1 MHMTKLNKRILAA
14 AIAGAIVLPGVAS
27 AADLVFGSSQQITFA
42 RDLIVNNGTTILTP
56 NDLDLRAQ
64 AIDAA
69 NIATVTGGETV
80 RFKVTLTNGAIFDS
94 TADVTTL
101 VQGFVVGSEF
111 LNGAAPVAVGVNGGG
126 GPEIVGTPFY
136 SASGQELNFV
146 LQMPGA
152 ALAPAGTDLANPAY
166 AIKLNSFQITNLKN
180 ASDAGQ
186 SIAAE
191 ITAQNSDGQQI
202 LAARQTIANFEWGIN
217 STDQASTGF
226 TPYRIDVTG
235 CPNNSPAIS
244 NRTRFS
250 PSGAVGNSCVA
261 GAPANELY
269 NVGGLRLNITRATET
284 DGATNSFINNFSAIA
299 ATPDFNVVNTATWT
313 FTVTA
318 GNAGLNAFTGGDLFL
333 SDQNSCVGGASASFG
348 TITAGATT
356 ATVTVPAG
364 SALVA
369 NLSNSTPS
377 QEDVYVCFRADDAS
391 TITPISALSV
401 AWSIDYNLP
410 TQRVNPP
417 GRSHNLLPL
426 LLNGTT
432 ITFQNVNPAG
442 NTRAESFI
450 RLTNHN
456 GFACPI
462 TLDAKD
468 DAGVYTMDS
477 SRTIRYT
484 IPAQASWT
492 INSPSL
498 ENGAT
503 GATGSFGDGAGRW
516 YVRVTAECANVVG
529 SALNRN
535 LDTGVVTNLT
545 TERNN
550 DQNLF
555 GR

>member
-1 MHMTKLNKRILAA
+1 MMKLNKRILAA
-14 AIAGAIVLPGVAS
+14 AIAGAVMLPTVAS
-27 AADLVFGSSQQITFA
+27 AASLEFASSQQITFA

-56 NDLDLRAQ
+56 NDLNLEAR

-69 NIATVTGGETV
+69 NMATVLAGTDV
-80 RFKVTLTNGAIFDS
+80 RFKVTLTNGATFDS
-94 TADVTTL
+94 TADVETL
-101 VQGFVVGSEF
+101 VEGFLLGAE
-111 LNGAAPVAVGVNGGG
+111 LGGAGGAIGTPGNGT
-126 GPEIVGTPFY
+126 IVGTPFY

-146 LQMPGA
+146 VNVPGPGVDSA
-152 ALAPAGTDLANPAY
+152 VAGAFAV
-166 AIKLNSFQITNLKN
+166 KLNSFQITNLKG

-186 SIAAE
+186 TISAE
-191 ITAQNSDGQQI
+191 ITAQNSLGQQI
-202 LAARQTIANFEWGIN
+202 LAAREIIAAFEWGITSSDLAQDPSFAN
-217 STDQASTGF
+217 T
-226 TPYRIDVTG
+226 RIDVTS
-235 CPNNSPAIS
+235 CASPATA

-250 PSGAVGNSCVA
+250 PNGAVGNACTA
-261 GAPANELY
+261 GAPANTLY
-269 NVGGLRLNITRATET
+269 SVGGLTLDITEAEET
-284 DGATNSFINNFSAIA
+284 DGATDSYINNFSAVA
-299 ATPDFNVVNTATWT
+299 VTPEFNVVNTATWS

-318 GNAGLNAFTGGDLFL
+318 GAAGLNSFTGGDLYL
-333 SDQNSCVGGASASFG
+333 TNSATCSTVGAVAFG
-348 TITAGATT
+348 TIAAAATS

-364 SALVA
+364 NALVSPLSSASPGPA
-369 NLSNSTPS
+369 NI
-377 QEDVYVCFRADDAS
+377 YVCFRADDTS
-391 TITPISALSV
+391 TMVPLTPLSL
-401 AWSIDYNLP
+401 AWSIDYDLP

-417 GRSHNLLPL
+417 GDSSDLEPL

-432 ITFQNVNPAG
+432 ITFQNVNPGG
-442 NTRAESFI
+442 NTRAQSFI

-456 GFACPI
+456 AFACPV

-468 DAGVYTMDS
+468 DAGVYTADTAK
-477 SRTIRYT
+477 TITYT

-492 INSPSL
+492 INSENL
-498 ENGAT
+498 ENGGLAGT
-503 GATGSFGDGAGRW
+503 TGSFGDGAGRW